1 MQWDADRWGVRVAA
15 HYTLHSSAVVT
26 VVESWSDEWVAFH
39 VVGKTKDGVT
49 IMMHLKRSRRHKS
62 MGASLSLSLS
72 LSLISLPPSKK
83 VYLPSS
89 SFCVHIVLLPFP
101 ALFMSTLTI
110 SFEPRAQARWAKVVL
125 PWSNTWLIIRTWRS
139 ARHSKTTRHVYL
151 SLIPL
156 PAIHILFQQHIELYL
171 PIRTTSVDM
180 GC

>member
-72 LSLISLPPSKK
+72 LSHLPPSLKEG
-83 VYLPSS
+83 LP
-89 SFCVHIVLLPFP
+89 
-101 ALFMSTLTI
+101 TI
-110 SFEPRAQARWAKVVL
+110 IIFLCPYRIASIPCSLHEHTD
-125 PWSNTWLIIRTWRS
+125 NLI
-139 ARHSKTTRHVYL
+139 
-151 SLIPL
+151 
-156 PAIHILFQQHIELYL
+156 
-171 PIRTTSVDM
+171 
-180 GC
+180 